1 VDRLVSLRAA
11 CIALVIAASSGC
23 SIARQTLPD
32 VDPSSF
38 GPAAETSLAGTE
50 NSAEPPVAAASPAS
64 APAPKPQAG
73 KASFYANRFHGR
85 KTASGRP
92 YRKDAYTAAHR
103 TLPLGTWVKVTNTRN
118 DRSVVVQI
126 NDRGPYV
133 GRRIIDLSRAAAR
146 KIGMI
151 RSGTAP
157 VRLEIV
163 NVDVKSPK
171 KLDVASSEQ

>member
-1 VDRLVSLRAA
+1 MDRLVSLRAA
-11 CIALVIAASSGC
+11 CIALVVAASSGC
-23 SIARQTLPD
+23 STVPQSVPD
-32 VDPSSF
+32 AELSSISPTTEPSL
-38 GPAAETSLAGTE
+38 AETE
-50 NSAEPPVAAASPAS
+50 NPAEPPAAAVSPVS

-103 TLPLGTWVKVTNTRN
+103 TLQLGTWVRVTNTRN

-133 GRRIIDLSRAAAR
+133 GRRIIDLSRAAAS

-151 RSGTAP
+151 RSGIAP
-157 VRLEIV
+157 VRLEV
-163 NVDVKSPK
+163 VHVDIKTPS
-171 KLDVASSEQ
+171 KLELASIEP